1 MTAWVWGLFAFW
13 TFSALMTIHSIGEQR
28 KPMTSGAAIAVL
40 VVLVIQVFV
49 VLHIAGVIR

>member
-1 MTAWVWGLFAFW
+1 VTAWVWGLFAFW